1 MSSQYELLLLWL
13 CSYYSHYFIV
23 VINATITDT
32 PSVELVENDDL
43 GPHSSYSRYY
53 VAAVILSDNYNHD
66 EPFVLG
72 NESKTVFEG
81 VEFTNA
87 PITLGTYRYF
97 VRAYTVGPVSQ
108 FMK

>member
-1 MSSQYELLLLWL
+1 M
-13 CSYYSHYFIV
+13 
-23 VINATITDT
+23 VINVTIGDILS
-32 PSVELVENDDL
+32 PSSVNNNDLV
-43 GPHSSYSRYY
+43 PHSSSSQSY

-72 NESKTVFEG
+72 NESRTMFEG
-81 VEFTNA
+81 IEYVNA